1 MSTSFEARIVLRP
14 RSLDETFDLAI
25 RYFRAT
31 MRDFM
36 KMYAIFTIVITGGI
50 VGAAIFFDLSFEVQ
64 GALAVA
70 IVPFYERVVTVFAG
84 RHLFANPT
92 SVSAAFGA
100 VLKRFAFLSM
110 HAAIILAPVLMI
122 LLSDD
127 EGTMAAFGV
136 MLGLAWGLFVVPS
149 HMHVTEVVLLEQLP
163 AGRAMKRARILL
175 HNSFGRALG
184 SFVFTGVVRGCVVA
198 MVYFGLNFVVGFVLQ
213 FESASEHLGPYFA
226 VFGYV
231 LAAPYV
237 ALARL
242 FDYVDARTRREGWDI
257 QVRFNAI
264 AQKYAREEA
273 KRLAA

>member
-31 MRDFM
+31 MRDFA
-36 KMYAIFTIVITGGI
+36 KLYVVFTLLITGGI
-50 VGAAIFFDLSFEVQ
+50 VGPAIVFDLSFELQ
-64 GALAVA
+64 ATLAVL

-92 SVSAAFGA
+92 SISAAIGL
-100 VLKRFAFLSM
+100 VLKRFAFLSI
-110 HAAIILAPVLMI
+110 HALVVLAPILMI

-127 EGTMAAFGV
+127 EGTMAAFGI
-136 MLGLAWGLFVVPS
+136 MLAMAWGLFVVPT

-184 SFVFTGVVRGCVVA
+184 SFVFSGVVRACVVA
-198 MVYFGLNFVVGFVLQ
+198 MVYFGLNFLVGFVLQ

-231 LAAPYV
+231 LASPYV